1 MPKELHK
8 MKTSVIN
15 NNLLSLIIIEN
26 DIYNHMIYNKK
37 AQAFKEQFD
46 NYVATVKKMQERCGG
61 TKQLIEQ
68 IERKNSEIA

>member
-46 NYVATVKKMQERCGG
+46 NYVATVKKM
-61 TKQLIEQ
+61 
-68 IERKNSEIA
+68 

>member
-1 MPKELHK
+1 MQKERHFFLSTQDDEKRKMPKELHK

-37 AQAFKEQFD
+37 AQAFKE
-46 NYVATVKKMQERCGG
+46 
-61 TKQLIEQ
+61 
-68 IERKNSEIA
+68 